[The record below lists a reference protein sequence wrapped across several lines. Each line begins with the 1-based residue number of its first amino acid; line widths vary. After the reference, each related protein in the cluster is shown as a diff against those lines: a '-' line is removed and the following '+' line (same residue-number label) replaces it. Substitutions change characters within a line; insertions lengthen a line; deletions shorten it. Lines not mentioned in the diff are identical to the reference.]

1 MSKIVRV
8 MGYSPKKDEKSN
20 PVLKDFIRAFR
31 NYKAKS
37 RIKPMKPN
45 MLDYAVFL
53 SVTLGIF
60 LILLSFLAG
69 RIFGIVGGVM
79 VAFAFLSEILSLFI
93 R

>member
-1 MSKIVRV
+1 

-69 RIFGIVGGVM
+69 RIFGIVGGAM